1 MTATTPSVRRAPT
14 AARTGRTRSRSH
26 RQHSYWWYLVPMIVG
41 TLAIVLVPFGMNIW
55 YSLFQWKGGL
65 APMRWYGLGNYVDL
79 LGDAQFWL
87 AFKNSVFMIV
97 GIVVVPTLIGLVLA
111 AMLFDH
117 LGREFGPKV
126 AATLRALYY
135 LPQILPIAVAGFVW
149 SWVLATQNGL
159 LNSVL
164 AAVGDTSPPDWLG
177 NPDIAIYAVMLVLVW
192 LQIGY
197 PVVVFMAAL
206 QRVDPELYE
215 AASLDG
221 AGWWRRFTA
230 ITLPQIRPEVFVV
243 VITATVGALKV
254 FAPILILTGG
264 GPEGSTV
271 VPSYYSYR
279 NFFELSKVG
288 YGSAIATVM
297 SVVIFVIAGVLMWL
311 QRRDAEGKDA

>member
-1 MTATTPSVRRAPT
+1 
-14 AARTGRTRSRSH
+14 
-26 RQHSYWWYLVPMIVG
+26 
-41 TLAIVLVPFGMNIW
+41 
-55 YSLFQWKGGL
+55 
-65 APMRWYGLGNYVDL
+65 VDL
-79 LGDAQFWL
+79 LADAQFWL

-117 LGREFGPKV
+117 LGREFGPRV
-126 AATLRALYY
+126 AATLRAMYY

-164 AAVGDTSPPDWLG
+164 AAFGDTSPPDWLG

-297 SVVIFVIAGVLMWL
+297 SIVIFVIAGVLMWL